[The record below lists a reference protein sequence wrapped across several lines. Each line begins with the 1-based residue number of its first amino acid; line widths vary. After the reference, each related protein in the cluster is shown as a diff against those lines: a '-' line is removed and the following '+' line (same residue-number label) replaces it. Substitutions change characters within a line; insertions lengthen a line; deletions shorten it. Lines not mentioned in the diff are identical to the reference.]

1 MFVLIL
7 TMTVIVAL
15 GRVSLEQFGAR
26 FWSGT
31 AIPEISDL
39 THPSH
44 PRTGSSI
51 FVQILRIVLNIFYVN
66 SSLLVH
72 RGIILI
78 LPSLKFYNSQHKV
91 NIKYDEAAL
100 CSLHMSLHF
109 AV

>member
-15 GRVSLEQFGAR
+15 GWVSLEQFGAG
-26 FWSGT
+26 FWSGA
-31 AIPEISDL
+31 AIPEISNP

-44 PRTGSSI
+44 PGTGSSI

-72 RGIILI
+72 RDLSNFAFLEIL
-78 LPSLKFYNSQHKV
+78 
-91 NIKYDEAAL
+91 
-100 CSLHMSLHF
+100 
-109 AV
+109 